1 MNNAEGRKK
10 LDYLVSAAAL
20 IETVLKKNV
29 VFKTK
34 LKQREALHFDYANY
48 SNIFFFKHPLS
59 FGLSINEKK

>member
-48 SNIFFFKHPLS
+48 SNIFF
-59 FGLSINEKK
+59 